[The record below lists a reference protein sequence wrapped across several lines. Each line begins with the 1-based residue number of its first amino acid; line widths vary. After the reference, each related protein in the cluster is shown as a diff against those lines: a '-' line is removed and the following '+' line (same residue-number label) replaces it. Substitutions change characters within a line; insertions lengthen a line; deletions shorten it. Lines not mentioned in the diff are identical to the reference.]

1 MTIAEESP
9 VLIKAG
15 APVLTVKDL
24 DIDFWV
30 DGTWYPAVVDAQ
42 FELMAGEV
50 LSIVGE
56 SGSGKSTTAMAILG
70 LLPKN
75 SHVQGS
81 IKLGDLELV
90 GQSERVMRGIRGK
103 DVAMIFQ
110 EPMTALNPVYTIG
123 FQIAEM
129 LRAHKAMAP
138 KAARARAIELLTL
151 VEIPEPERRVDSY
164 PHQLSGGQRQRAMIA
179 QSLAL
184 DPKLL
189 VADEPTTALDVT
201 VQAEILK
208 LMRDLKHRVDAS
220 IILITHDMGVV
231 ADIADRIIVM
241 KDGKIVETGDAEKIF
256 RHPEQP
262 YTVQLLEAVP
272 HLGSVVADEGVHIA
286 EDLAESIDG
295 DRAFDVHTGG
305 ASTEPRLEKAPA
317 VVDPTRRAGVKEGV
331 PAVVQLEKV
340 AVEYPKRGRT
350 PAFRAVDDFTLS
362 IGQGE
367 VVGLV
372 GESGSGKTTIG
383 RALVGLLPF
392 VEGTAEVIGT
402 NIVGADKKQL
412 TQVRRDVSFVFQDP
426 GSSLNPRL
434 PVGESIGEPMLLQK
448 VAKGKDLSNKV
459 EALLDQV
466 KLPRAMRNRY
476 PHELSGGQ
484 RQRVGIAR
492 ALALNPK
499 LLIADEPT
507 SALDVSVQAT
517 VLDLFQELQAEQGF
531 ACLFISHDLA
541 VVEILSRR
549 IAVLHHGRLVEMG
562 TREQIL
568 SQPID
573 DYTKRLLAA
582 VPVPDPAEQAIRRE
596 QRDKLLAAGVG
607 AEPDEYEVFPGNRD
621 PEAQAK
627 SLIQVLNAELDDS
640 TVQSNERD

>member
-1 MTIAEESP
+1 MSTPANSP
-9 VLIKAG
+9 APARSG
-15 APVLTVKDL
+15 APILTVDDL
-24 DIDFWV
+24 DVDFWV
-30 DGTWYPAVVDAQ
+30 DGTWYPAVSDVRFVLQ
-42 FELMAGEV
+42 PREV

-81 IKLGDLELV
+81 IKLGDRELV
-90 GQSERVMRGIRGK
+90 GQSERYMRAIRGK
-103 DVAMIFQ
+103 EVAMIFQ

-129 LRAHKAMAP
+129 LRSHKAMAP

-151 VEIPEPERRVDSY
+151 VEIPDPERRVDSY

-179 QSLAL
+179 QALAL
-184 DPKLL
+184 DPMLL

-208 LMRDLKHRVDAS
+208 LMRDLKNRVDAA

-231 ADIADRIIVM
+231 ADMADRIIVM

-256 RHPEQP
+256 HHPEQA
-262 YTVQLLEAVP
+262 YTIQLLEAVP

-286 EDLAESIDG
+286 EDLAVALEE
-295 DRAFDVHTGG
+295 GG
-305 ASTEPRLEKAPA
+305 AHTAPRLEKTLTERAE
-317 VVDPTRRAGVKEGV
+317 VDPTRRAGVAPGV
-331 PAVVQLEKV
+331 PAVVELDTV

-350 PAFRAVDDFTLS
+350 PAFRAVDKFTLS

-392 VEGTAEVIGT
+392 VEGTAKVIGT
-402 NIVGADKKQL
+402 NIVGAGKKEL
-412 TQVRRDVSFVFQDP
+412 LQVRKDVSFVFQDP

-448 VAKGKDLSNKV
+448 VARGKDLSNRV
-459 EALLDQV
+459 EKLLDQV
-466 KLPRAMRNRY
+466 QLPRAMRNRY

-507 SALDVSVQAT
+507 SALDVSVQSK
-517 VLDLFQELQAEQGF
+517 VLDLFQELQAQQGF

-549 IAVLHHGRLVEMG
+549 IAVLHHGHLVEMG

-568 SQPID
+568 SNPID

-582 VPVPDPAEQAIRRE
+582 VPVPDPGEQAIRRE

-607 AEPDEYEVFPGNRD
+607 VEPDEFEVF
-621 PEAQAK
+621 A
-627 SLIQVLNAELDDS
+627 
-640 TVQSNERD
+640 